1 MGLVAFGESLTGV
14 GNRYA
19 ASQVIADPRRFGITD
34 LTDQAKSGD

>member
-1 MGLVAFGESLTGV
+1 V

-19 ASQVIADPRRFGITD
+19 ASQVIADRGRFGITD